1 MMEWF
6 LIQVIC
12 VLCLQS
18 EMGEKHFLAAYN
30 HPPVTIH
37 QEDKKDYYQALE
49 PMMTFLRNQTVKI
62 WEKQIR
68 KKFGNVKGMC
78 KIWECT

>member
-1 MMEWF
+1 MNY
-6 LIQVIC
+6 
-12 VLCLQS
+12 
-18 EMGEKHFLAAYN
+18 FLAAHN

>member
-1 MMEWF
+1 
-6 LIQVIC
+6 
-12 VLCLQS
+12 
-18 EMGEKHFLAAYN
+18 MGEKHFLAAHN

-49 PMMTFLRNQTVKI
+49 AWDSHQALEPMMAFLRNQTVKT
-62 WEKQIR
+62 WERQIR